1 MDKEK
6 MMTDRKSAHQ
16 CAHDEI
22 IEEKITEEHR
32 KWMQTNCCVAEE

>member
-16 CAHDEI
+16 CDEI

-32 KWMQTNCCVAEE
+32 KWMPTNCCVAEE